1 MSGIISDF
9 YMNHVVK
16 DSLNT
21 TQEFVLSYDSTLK
34 KLDSIFDEFRKL
46 ENFKKLNSKPD
57 PQNHLYSPYGS
68 VNKNFN
74 KANSVNVA
82 NNNTKRIS

>member
-34 KLDSIFDEFRKL
+34 KLDSIFSE
-46 ENFKKLNSKPD
+46 FKKLEKFKNNSNKPD
-57 PQNHLYSPYGS
+57 P
-68 VNKNFN
+68 
-74 KANSVNVA
+74 
-82 NNNTKRIS
+82 

>member
-34 KLDSIFDEFRKL
+34 KLDSIFSE
-46 ENFKKLNSKPD
+46 FKKLEKFKNNSNKPD
-57 PQNHLYSPYGS
+57 PQ
-68 VNKNFN
+68 
-74 KANSVNVA
+74 
-82 NNNTKRIS
+82 